1 MKSNTPLLQTV
12 IHGLATSMGSRVL
25 AMALRFVTIFLLP
38 FWLTPAEIGFVALI
52 MACINI
58 PAAFADL
65 GFGTA
70 LIKEKSCNDAMFSSV
85 YTLSLLTSTLMAIA
99 LILGANGIQNALSL
113 PAIMITIGAFALPF
127 SVLAIVPNA
136 ILQRNLR
143 FTSLAARDLTG
154 ELAFSCTAITLC
166 VLNFG
171 PIAIAFALVAQRIV
185 RWLTASFAVDWK
197 PKPKLHAPAIRT
209 LMRFSIFQLGSL
221 SLNQIFNNLD
231 KLLIAALL
239 SPTTLGFYAQ
249 SQQLTIAPVQSFI
262 GGINNVFF
270 ASFAKLQNDEE
281 KMRALFRKLFQGLLV
296 ASFTLM
302 AIMFPAM
309 TLIPVIYGSDWQPS
323 VPIARILCL
332 ALPFCC
338 ASILEGIMIA
348 IGGERR
354 RLISAITKLTLMAG
368 GILALFTLL
377 PDFAN
382 PMTIAVIA
390 CLAYAAATFNNAHF
404 ILKRLRLPIL
414 KDKNTLRA
422 MALSLC
428 IATTSILLTLM
439 LG

>member
-1 MKSNTPLLQTV
+1 
-12 IHGLATSMGSRVL
+12 MGSRVL
-25 AMALRFVTIFLLP
+25 AMALRFITICLLP
-38 FWLTPAEIGFVALI
+38 FWLTPTEIGFAALI
-52 MACINI
+52 MACVNI

-70 LIKEKSCNDAMFSSV
+70 LIKEKSCDHAMFASV
-85 YTLSLLTSTLMAIA
+85 YTVSLLSATLMGIG
-99 LILGANGIQNALSL
+99 LILGASGIQSAFSL
-113 PAIMITIGAFALPF
+113 PVMMTTIGAFALPF

-136 ILQRNLR
+136 MLQRELR
-143 FTSLAARDLTG
+143 FTSLAARDLMG

-197 PKPKLHAPAIRT
+197 PKPKLHVPAIRT

-249 SQQLTIAPVQSFI
+249 SQQLTTAPVQSFI

-281 KMRALFRKLFQGLLV
+281 KMRTLFRKLFQGLLV

-302 AIMFPAM
+302 AMMFPAM
-309 TLIPVIYGSDWQPS
+309 ALIPIIYGNDWLPS

-354 RLISAITKLTLMAG
+354 RLVSAITKLTIMAG
-368 GILALFTLL
+368 GILSLFALFPNL
-377 PDFAN
+377 AN
-382 PMTIAVIA
+382 PMTIAAIA
-390 CLAYAAATFNNAHF
+390 CLAFAAASFNNAHF
-404 ILKRLRLPIL
+404 ILKRLRLSIL
-414 KDKNTLRA
+414 KDKNMLRA
-422 MALSLC
+422 AALSLG
-428 IATTSILLTLM
+428 IAATSILLTLM